1 VFNRTSL
8 AEPFGSATAI
18 GVHQSTSNPMLN
30 RPHRSS
36 SIVVGLTSFLAMA
49 WPAAARAQSIWVE
62 KPMGSTANYRF
73 VDATTSCVF
82 VGGLNGTNDD
92 AKFFRQCDT
101 TFESIY
107 VSGWV
112 PMLPI
117 DLTLLSERNLVMVA
131 DDVFHDELEA
141 TIIKSTDGGQ
151 TWVATYRADS
161 TRPSLRDVTS
171 KGDMVLVGGA
181 IVKDHETGR
190 TTTPVLMLS
199 NDAGLTWSRVDGS
212 LPDSVMVLSSA
223 IVDARTW
230 MVSGRHGDAGQVW
243 ITRDSGATWTSPVRI
258 DGEPVHTVK
267 TNGIIAVAV
276 SRATMFVSIDGG
288 TSWRTIRDGF
298 GGVPSIG
305 DVELTKDG
313 DIAFVYRLLGI
324 GWLFGTAKPD
334 MSEWSAEQV
343 TFDESLFGHLSCGA
357 NGYDWMTVGGKVYY
371 RRNGTTSVDED
382 MGMVEASVM
391 PNPVLRGMTVRI
403 GLKDA
408 RSSVRGIRL
417 VYPDGTSTRVDTE
430 DGAMGTIAVRI
441 PSEAPAGCALLVVDT
456 GYGVET
462 SKVMIQP

>member
-1 VFNRTSL
+1 MRNRS
-8 AEPFGSATAI
+8 
-18 GVHQSTSNPMLN
+18 
-30 RPHRSS
+30 RRSS
-36 SIVVGLTSFLAMA
+36 SIVIGLTSFLAMA

-62 KPMGSTANYRF
+62 KPMGSVANYRF
-73 VDATTSCVF
+73 VDATTSCVY
-82 VGGLNGTNDD
+82 VGGLNATNDD

-117 DLTLLSERNLVMVA
+117 DLALLSERNLVMVA

-141 TIIKSTDGGQ
+141 TIMKSTDGGQ

-190 TTTPVLMLS
+190 TTTPILMLS
-199 NDAGLTWSRVDGS
+199 NDAGLTWSRVDSS

-230 MVSGRHGDAGQVW
+230 MVSGRRGDAGGVW
-243 ITRDSGATWTSPVRI
+243 ITHDSGATWTSPVRI
-258 DGEPVHTVK
+258 DGEPVHTVR
-267 TNGIIAVAV
+267 TNGTIAVAV
-276 SRATMFVSIDGG
+276 SRATMFVSTDGG
-288 TSWRTIRDGF
+288 TSWGTIRDGF
-298 GGVPSIG
+298 GGVPTIG
-305 DVELTKDG
+305 DVELTKEG

-334 MSEWSAEQV
+334 MSSWSVEQV
-343 TFDESLFGHLSCGA
+343 TSDESLFGHLSCGA
-357 NGYDWMTVGGKVYY
+357 NGYDWMTVGGKVY
-371 RRNGTTSVDED
+371 RRNGTTSVDDD
-382 MGMVEASVM
+382 MDMAEASVM
-391 PNPVLRGMTVRI
+391 PNPVLPGATVRMR
-403 GLKDA
+403 LKDV

-430 DGAMGTIAVRI
+430 DGAMGTITVRI
-441 PSEAPAGCALLVVDT
+441 PSEVSAGCALLVVDT
-456 GYGVET
+456 GRGVET